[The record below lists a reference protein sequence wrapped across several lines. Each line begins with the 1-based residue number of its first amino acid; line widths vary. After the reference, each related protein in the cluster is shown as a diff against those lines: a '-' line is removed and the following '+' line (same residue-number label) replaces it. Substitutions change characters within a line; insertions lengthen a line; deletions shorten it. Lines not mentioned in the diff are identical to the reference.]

1 MLPLQILMQI
11 NGRQEIIG
19 SIEPAAAEGTMDAT
33 SPSSVRTMV
42 VSVWDPVV
50 RFGHWALVVA
60 FAVAYLT
67 AEEES
72 GSPDFLHVWGGYVVG
87 AIVVVRVL
95 WGFVGTKYARFSD
108 FICSPFAALRYLL
121 DLMAGRARR
130 YVGHSPAGGAM
141 VIVLLACLAGTVATG
156 IVAYGERGKGPL
168 AADGPVITAV
178 GHAEENEA
186 GGGEAKGAEG
196 KSIVSEFA
204 RCARQHHPG
213 ARGPA
218 HIWRRTRQLRAS
230 RESYRGDGEREK
242 ACG

>member
-1 MLPLQILMQI
+1 M
-11 NGRQEIIG
+11 N
-19 SIEPAAAEGTMDAT
+19 AT

-141 VIVLLACLAGTVATG
+141 VMVLLACLAGTVATG
-156 IVAYGERGKGPL
+156 IVAYGERGQGPL
-168 AADGPVITAV
+168 AADGAVITAV

-196 KSIVSEFA
+196 KSIVGELHGALANITLAVVVLHIFGVGLASYAHRENLFA
-204 RCARQHHPG
+204 AMVSG
-213 ARGPA
+213 KK
-218 HIWRRTRQLRAS
+218 RAA
-230 RESYRGDGEREK
+230 E
-242 ACG
+242 